1 VPEATIEAPPRRRE
15 TWSIRRIAEE
25 IGGRP
30 IAEFQ
35 DDPTRPA
42 PAPYHPGPVSLPR
55 RTAAVAAGALRVP
68 SAEAPAEAEELDPVA
83 RVYPPLTRAHG
94 RAWHGAEREHHAQT
108 LETVQAAPE
117 PLEPGARPHRPGPS
131 TRPERIYLHYLL
143 LHLDR
148 LSDHALS
155 YLHRAVSEEVAAR
168 QAASPPPA
176 DAAGS
181 PARSASAR

>member
-15 TWSIRRIAEE
+15 AWSIRRIAEE

-30 IAEFQ
+30 IADFQ
-35 DDPTRPA
+35 NDSARPA
-42 PAPYHPGPVSLPR
+42 PAPYHPGPTSLPR
-55 RTAAVAAGALRVP
+55 RSAAIPAGAVTVP
-68 SAEAPAEAEELDPVA
+68 PDGAPDEAEELDPVA

-94 RAWHGAEREHHAQT
+94 RAWHGAEREHHAPT
-108 LETVQAAPE
+108 LEAVQASPE

-155 YLHRAVSEEVAAR
+155 YLDRAVSEEIAAR
-168 QAASPPPA
+168 QGPSSTPA
-176 DAAGS
+176 EPTGS
-181 PARSASAR
+181 AARSASAR